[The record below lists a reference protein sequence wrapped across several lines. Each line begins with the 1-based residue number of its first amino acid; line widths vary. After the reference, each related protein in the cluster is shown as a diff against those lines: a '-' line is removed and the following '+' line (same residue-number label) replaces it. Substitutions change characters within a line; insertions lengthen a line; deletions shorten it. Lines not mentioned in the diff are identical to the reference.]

1 MRAPREKFTV
11 KKSTQLTDE
20 LFDFP
25 TAKNYELPK
34 SFVYCVN
41 IEIKLNTRHAT
52 RIIDVYSSID
62 VRKKCSSR

>member
-41 IEIKLNTRHAT
+41 IKIKLNTRDEYY
-52 RIIDVYSSID
+52 R
-62 VRKKCSSR
+62 CLQ